1 MATKEINAAA
11 LLEEKAQENKAKNA
25 RAAANGNGDYNADSI
40 KVLGGMEAV
49 RKRPA
54 MYIGSTGELGLHHL
68 VYEVVDNSVDEALAG
83 HADKIEV
90 TIHIDNS
97 ITVIDNG
104 RGIPVEMMDLDGEKV
119 PAAQVVMTK
128 LHAGGKFDSSTY
140 KVSGGLHGVGVSCVN
155 ALSEELE
162 LEIWRDGFTW
172 EQTYS
177 KGEPTSKLKKTGA
190 VKAKTG
196 TKVRFLPDKSIFTAT
211 EYNYDTLAQRL
222 RELAFLNKGLL
233 ITLTDERTT
242 DSKTGEAKSVE
253 FKYNGGIAEFIKHL
267 NRGKTVLHDK
277 PIYME
282 AERDAV
288 AMEIGLQYNDGY
300 SESVF
305 SFANNINTIDGGSHL
320 SGFRTSLTRTIN
332 YAGQQMGLFKDVK
345 ENLTGDDVREGLV
358 AVISVKLSQPQF
370 EGQTKGKLNSDIAGI
385 VQAFVNERLGAYLE
399 QNPTVARKIINKAV
413 DAARA
418 REAARKARDLT
429 RRKGALDGGGLPGKL
444 ADCSER
450 QPDRCELFL
459 VEGESAGGTA
469 KQGRDRRFQAI
480 LPLKGKILNVEKA
493 RYDKMLAHEEIR
505 AMITALG
512 TGISKEDFDPTKLR
526 YGKIILMTDADVD
539 GSHIRTLLL
548 TFFFRHMQDLIK
560 RNNVYIA
567 QPPLFS
573 IKKGK
578 AQQYIKDERE
588 FVKVMVKRASEGLI
602 VRYGEGAAKLE
613 GSALAKFITVLNEY
627 LTFYDKVNK
636 RLRGEKVTDLLPKL
650 DLAKRADFE
659 GDKKAQPKKIEKLEK
674 ELKKLQKE
682 LQFKEVDAR
691 FDEEHNLWELR
702 YLNSQGAEHLINWE
716 LASTPEY
723 RQMIAKFKQ
732 IEPYMEPP
740 FIIETLAKRSAGG
753 NGAGADAEATAT
765 DEESADGH
773 VGTGDEKTSPKPA
786 KSTKKAIK
794 EEVEKST
801 ARELFDY
808 VLGEGK
814 KEFTVQRY
822 KGLGEMTAPQLWET
836 TMDPERRTLLSVR
849 LEDIAECETIF
860 TTLMGEDVEAR
871 RKFIEEN
878 ALDVKNL
885 DI

>member
-1 MATKEINAAA
+1 MATKEIDSAAIVDT
-11 LLEEKAQENKAKNA
+11 KN
-25 RAAANGNGDYNADSI
+25 RTGGPNPINGNGDYTADSI

-54 MYIGSTGELGLHHL
+54 MYIGSTGEIGLHHL

-83 HADKIEV
+83 YADKIEA
-90 TIHIDNS
+90 TIHLDNS
-97 ITVIDNG
+97 ITVVDNG
-104 RGIPVEMMDLDGEKV
+104 RGIPVDSMEIDGEKV
-119 PAAQVVMTK
+119 PAAQVVMTT
-128 LHAGGKFDSSTY
+128 LHAGGKFDASSY

-155 ALSEELE
+155 ALSEELD

-177 KGEPTSKLKKTGA
+177 KGEPTSNLKKAGA
-190 VKAKTG
+190 TKKRG
-196 TKVRFLPDKSIFTAT
+196 TKVHFLPDKSILTVT
-211 EYNYDTLAQRL
+211 EYNFDTLAQRL

-242 DSKTGEAKSVE
+242 DPKTGEPKTAE

-267 NRGKTVLHDK
+267 NRGKQVLHDK

-282 AERDAV
+282 ADRDGV
-288 AMEIGLQYNDGY
+288 TMEIGLQYNDGY
-300 SESVF
+300 SETVF
-305 SFANNINTIDGGSHL
+305 SFANNINTVDGGTHL

-358 AVISVKLSQPQF
+358 AVISVKLPQPQF
-370 EGQTKGKLNSDIAGI
+370 EGQTKGKLNSDIAGV

-399 QNPTVARKIINKAV
+399 QNPTVGRKIINKAI

-444 ADCSER
+444 ADCSEK

-512 TGISKEDFDPTKLR
+512 TGISKEDFDASKLR

-548 TFFFRHMQDLIK
+548 TFFFRHMQELIK
-560 RNNVYIA
+560 RGNVFIA
-567 QPPLFS
+567 QPPLYS

-578 AQQYIKDERE
+578 SQQYIKDDRE
-588 FVKVMVKRASEGLI
+588 YVKVLVKRASEGLV

-613 GSALAKFITVLNEY
+613 GANLSRFMNVLDEY
-627 LTFYDKVNK
+627 LKLFDKVDK
-636 RLRGEKVTDLLPKL
+636 RLRDEHVTEILPQL
-650 DLAKRADFE
+650 DLSKRVDFE
-659 GDKKAQPKKIEKLEK
+659 GDKKTAPRKIEKLEK

-682 LQFKEVDAR
+682 RSFKEVDSR
-691 FDEEHNLWELR
+691 FDEEHNLWEVR

-716 LASTPEY
+716 LASTAEY
-723 RQMIAKFKQ
+723 RQLLSKFKQ
-732 IEPYMEPP
+732 IETYMEPP
-740 FIIETLAKRSAGG
+740 FVIETVAKGASATS
-753 NGAGADAEATAT
+753 NPEELDEAEP
-765 DEESADGH
+765 EDG
-773 VGTGDEKTSPKPA
+773 DQA
-786 KSTKKAIK
+786 QKKAAQELPLK
-794 EEVEKST
+794 AAGKKKVEPQLVEKAN
-801 ARELFDY
+801 ARDLFEY
-808 VLGEGK
+808 VLAEGRK
-814 KEFTVQRY
+814 DYIVQRY
-822 KGLGEMTAPQLWET
+822 KGLGEMTSQQLWET
-836 TMDPERRTLLSVR
+836 TMDPERRTLLSVK

-871 RKFIEEN
+871 RKFIEDN